1 MGAAGELYAIRPEL
15 CRDVPDNALLDD
27 FMMSMLIVDE
37 GHRIAYA
44 PEAYALEYG
53 SANIAEESKRKRR
66 IAAGGLQSIWWLRQM
81 LNPLRQP
88 LVAFQYISHR
98 VLRWSIT
105 PIALV
110 ILALVNI
117 LLVWMGAGM
126 LYTIVLILQ
135 AAFYLA
141 ALLGWALSKCG
152 HRNKLL
158 YTAYYFLFM
167 NLNVF
172 RGMAYLKSHSHSG
185 TWEKAK
191 RS

>member
-1 MGAAGELYAIRPEL
+1 
-15 CRDVPDNALLDD
+15 
-27 FMMSMLIVDE
+27 
-37 GHRIAYA
+37 
-44 PEAYALEYG
+44 
-53 SANIAEESKRKRR
+53 
-66 IAAGGLQSIWWLRQM
+66 M

-110 ILALVNI
+110 LLAIVNI
-117 LLVWMGAGM
+117 LLVWAGAGM
-126 LYTIVLILQ
+126 LYTILLALQ

-141 ALLGWALSKCG
+141 ALLGWALNKYG

-172 RGMAYLKSHSHSG
+172 QGMAYLKSHSHSG
-185 TWEKAK
+185 AWEKAK